1 MSPTIANGKRDTANR
16 QVKLGGIYRRKTR
29 SGSFR
34 RPTWRWQY
42 CSSLSEGR
50 LSPCRCDMWHRRRS
64 HVEIAERSFDH
75 CCGTASIFCYHVCQ
89 LRTSIFRS
97 EERLGRKECVS
108 TCRSRWSP
116 YHKKKK
122 QK

>member
-1 MSPTIANGKRDTANR
+1 MSPTIANGKRDPANR

-42 CSSLSEGR
+42 CPSLSEGKVSLGR
-50 LSPCRCDMWHRRRS
+50 FDMWHRRRS

-75 CCGTASIFCYHVCQ
+75 
-89 LRTSIFRS
+89 RTSK
-97 EERLGRKECVS
+97 RLNASHYCAARMPSSACKNIL
-108 TCRSRWSP
+108 
-116 YHKKKK
+116 KKHLTSL
-122 QK
+122 